1 MEPQEVRAR
10 PRSGPAAEAEKVQ
23 MWDGS
28 VLDRTG
34 SFLVPGKRMPLGGAS
49 GSLQASPSGRLNV
62 PGSPLRVPGG
72 PQEPASTGDV
82 EHAGTAAAG
91 DVPVAD
97 KSERRGFFAYDFGN
111 GPLGAALIIFTPLL
125 VVGQAQYRA
134 STNSEFIEW
143 RETTI
148 DGNLCVNKTA
158 EALNATAATETEA
171 AGAPYLRDG
180 PHPFKRP
187 VGYDEKCQWF
197 PVNKEVPGTG
207 FDYTSLGVFA
217 LSITSIVTAVVLIFF
232 GALGDYGNL
241 RRRTTRACGTSGSF
255 SEAAAQWSGTTRTA
269 RSTTATS
276 LCSLARTR
284 TSSRCSAGPSPPP
297 RRTARWS
304 SSPRRSRGGSRSPVA
319 RAS

>member
-82 EHAGTAAAG
+82 EHTGTAAAG

-148 DGNLCVNKTA
+148 DGNLCVNKTII
-158 EALNATAATETEA
+158 AL
-171 AGAPYLRDG
+171 L
-180 PHPFKRP
+180 
-187 VGYDEKCQWF
+187 
-197 PVNKEVPGTG
+197 
-207 FDYTSLGVFA
+207 SLWA
-217 LSITSIVTAVVLIFF
+217 H
-232 GALGDYGNL
+232 
-241 RRRTTRACGTSGSF
+241 
-255 SEAAAQWSGTTRTA
+255 A
-269 RSTTATS
+269 RSQ
-276 LCSLARTR
+276 
-284 TSSRCSAGPSPPP
+284 P
-297 RRTARWS
+297 R
-304 SSPRRSRGGSRSPVA
+304 P
-319 RAS
+319 